1 MRLRPPSKDAR
12 LTQQTPKEITMHKAF
27 IIALALTSLGALTT
41 PAFASKKCH
50 SMLSHCL
57 YKSNHCTD
65 KKDCQIECLDE
76 YNYCT
81 MNHDMSHSPVE

>member
-1 MRLRPPSKDAR
+1 MRPRPPSKDTR
-12 LTQQTPKEITMHKAF
+12 LTQQTPKVTTMHKAF
-27 IIALALTSLGALTT
+27 IIALALISLGALTT
-41 PAFASKKCH
+41 PAFASKKCR

-57 YKSNHCTD
+57 YKSKYCTD

-81 MNHDMSHSPVE
+81 MSHDMGHSPVE